1 MAISL
6 KQKGYQSE
14 SLVKNHY
21 LKLDY
26 RFLHANWTIP
36 GWEIDLIFESGSEL
50 VFIEVKTVDHT
61 EDLENYITK
70 SKLKA
75 LERSVESYI
84 TKYPTSKDLRID
96 VAFLQQGKI
105 IEIYEN
111 ITNT

>member
-14 SLVKNHY
+14 SLVKKHY
-21 LKLDY
+21 LNLGY

-36 GWEIDLIFESGSEL
+36 GWEIDLIFESDSEL
-50 VFIEVKTVDHT
+50 IFIEVKTVDCT

-70 SKLKA
+70 TKLKA
-75 LERSVESYI
+75 PERAVEAYI
-84 TKYPTSKDLRID
+84 IKYPTSKDLRID

>member
-14 SLVKNHY
+14 NLVKDHY
-21 LKLDY
+21 LNLDY

-36 GWEIDLIFESGSEL
+36 GWEIDLIFESDSEL
-50 VFIEVKTVDHT
+50 VFIEVKTVDYT

-75 LERSVESYI
+75 LERSVEAYI

-96 VAFLQQGKI
+96 VVFIQQGKSMKI
-105 IEIYEN
+105 
-111 ITNT
+111 

>member
-14 SLVKNHY
+14 NFVKNHY
-21 LKLDY
+21 LNLDY
-26 RFLHANWTIP
+26 RFLHSNRTIL
-36 GWEIDLIFESGSEL
+36 GWEIDLIFESDSEL

-96 VAFLQQGKI
+96 VAFIQQGKI

>member
-14 SLVKNHY
+14 NLVKDHY
-21 LKLDY
+21 LNLGY

-36 GWEIDLIFESGSEL
+36 GWEIDLIFESDSEL
-50 VFIEVKTVDHT
+50 VFIEVKTVDYT
-61 EDLENYITK
+61 EDLENYIKK
-70 SKLKA
+70 SKLKV
-75 LERSVESYI
+75 LERSVEAYI

-111 ITNT
+111 ITNI

>member
-14 SLVKNHY
+14 NLVKDYY
-21 LKLDY
+21 LKLGY

-36 GWEIDLIFESGSEL
+36 GWEIDLIFESDSEL
-50 VFIEVKTVDHT
+50 IFIEVKTVDYT

-70 SKLKA
+70 TKLKA
-75 LERSVESYI
+75 LERAVEAYI